1 MLDLNT
7 IKKYIKNIDV
17 VDSKDVITPWLPQSG
32 SYLKILDI
40 PYIIEDT
47 NTSVSSEIVE
57 QILQTT
63 YIFNNIVLASKSRV
77 IKSSPKSDIA
87 VIWID
92 IWDVQSSFKAKSL
105 INRYFN
111 IGNYITTIQDTNMK
125 PEASMQELLE
135 IGAHNVLLSYS

>member
-17 VDSKDVITPWLPQSG
+17 VDSKDVIALWLPQSG

-57 QILQTT
+57 QILQST
-63 YIFNNIVLASKSRV
+63 YIFNNIVLVSKSRV

-92 IWDVQSSFKAKSL
+92 IWDVQSSSKAKSL

-111 IGNYITTIQDTNMK
+111 IENYITTIQGTNMK
-125 PEASMQELLE
+125 PGIPQCK
-135 IGAHNVLLSYS
+135 NC